1 MSKSWESIKKR
12 LTELQK
18 NAPKPLIIELTYFD
32 DTMERLALED
42 VKKKHF
48 SECKLFRVVEGNS
61 IKEAIGLLEWI
72 APSVI
77 D

>member
-1 MSKSWESIKKR
+1 MSKSWENIKKR

-48 SECKLFRVVEGNS
+48 SECKLFRVVDGNS
-61 IKEAIGLLEWI
+61 LKEVHELLEWI